1 VSNTDGPTTVRTT
14 NATTTTTTTTGRS
27 GLQTYGSMTTP
38 APNRLSDSKRDR
50 LYNILRRSKKTETF
64 PSPSAPTST
73 SIGQQTSTPLAPASA
88 SHKQLAS
95 NKLTS
100 AIPLTSITSDTTLI
114 PTKAALIPVSSSLSS
129 TSQIATVQQSTPVS
143 QQRIGTVTNL
153 CIVSNIS
160 FDNT

>member
-1 VSNTDGPTTVRTT
+1 MIVSNTDGATTVRTT
-14 NATTTTTTTTGRS
+14 KATTTTTTTGRS

-38 APNRLSDSKRDR
+38 TPNRLSDSKRDR
-50 LYNILRRSKKTETF
+50 LYNILRRSKKTQTF
-64 PSPSAPTST
+64 PLPSAPTST
-73 SIGQQTSTPLAPASA
+73 SIGQQTSTPLA
-88 SHKQLAS
+88 LAS

-100 AIPLTSITSDTTLI
+100 AIPLTGITSDTTLL

-143 QQRIGTVTNL
+143 QQRIGTVTNF